1 MNSLE
6 FLYELSWAK
15 SNPLKL
21 DSFAALIA
29 RRSYSRGKTG
39 PCLAQHASESVL
51 AYACVKS
58 NPT

>member
-21 DSFAALIA
+21 DSFASLALTIKNIPFIHFA
-29 RRSYSRGKTG
+29 TKIF
-39 PCLAQHASESVL
+39 
-51 AYACVKS
+51 
-58 NPT
+58 

>member
-21 DSFAALIA
+21 DSFAALPTA
-29 RRSYSRGKTG
+29 R
-39 PCLAQHASESVL
+39 A
-51 AYACVKS
+51 
-58 NPT
+58 PTNAALVY